1 MTNADEFPPP
11 LQDPLA
17 PLERHLIRT
26 FVAATGEDLAM
37 LLARD
42 DDAAHALLANA
53 SRYATM
59 QLAEV
64 EARWHYL
71 RELHGQE

>member
-1 MTNADEFPPP
+1 MIKADDFPPA
-11 LQDPLA
+11 LKDPLA

-26 FVAATGEDLAM
+26 FVAARGEDLATV
-37 LLARD
+37 LARD
-42 DDAAHALLANA
+42 DDEAHALLANA

-59 QLAEV
+59 QLAQV